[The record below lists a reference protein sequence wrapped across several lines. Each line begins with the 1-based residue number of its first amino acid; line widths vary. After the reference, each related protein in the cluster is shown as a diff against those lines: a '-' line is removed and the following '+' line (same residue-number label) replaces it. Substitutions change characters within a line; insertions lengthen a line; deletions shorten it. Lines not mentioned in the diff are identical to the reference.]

1 MRIAKSQLKQIIREV
16 IEEARLPDTMG
27 AGYGDPQDDERE
39 DAMGPR
45 TPHEFSLTQKWEED
59 LAMYIRV
66 LNGELQSLDRHTKKG
81 NRYARNLDGA
91 YHMVISRLKEM
102 QRDLDRDLPVRR
114 HGQDEPI
121 DPTKWVEAP
130 SKMEQDQ
137 VEKAVGLVQNAFA
150 TMARGEPVDHIQLKK
165 DIQSAWPYGSRQYWS
180 AKGGKSKTG
189 GGYEYDPEMDTP
201 TYFENLQKI
210 IKEELQEF
218 MGRPRPRYGEGN
230 LTINDVKELL
240 PQLSSGEQTDVWEK
254 YKHLNNQDDLRR
266 ALKMNEEENNPWA
279 ICTASVGRE
288 DKEKYEKC
296 VKSVKKQN
304 RSK

>member
-1 MRIAKSQLKQIIREV
+1 MKITRTKLKQIIREE
-16 IEEARLPDTMG
+16 IAEARLPDTMG

-45 TPHEFSLTQKWEED
+45 VPHEFSLTQKWEED

-66 LNGELQSLDRHTKKG
+66 LKDEQQSLDRHTKKG
-81 NRYARNLDGA
+81 NRYARNLDGI
-91 YHMVISRLKEM
+91 YNMVLSRLKSM
-102 QRDLDRDLPVRR
+102 QGDLGRDLPVRR
-114 HGQDEPI
+114 HGQSEPI
-121 DPTKWVEAP
+121 DPTKYVEAP

-137 VEKAVGLVQNAFA
+137 IEKAVGLVQNAFA
-150 TMARGEPVDHIQLKK
+150 TMAQGQPVDHIQLKK
-165 DIQSAWPYGSRQYWS
+165 DIQSAMPYGSRDYWS
-180 AKGGKSKTG
+180 VKGGKSKTG

-266 ALKMNEEENNPWA
+266 ALRMNEEENNPWA